1 MVYCRSLAVDDTVR
15 ERAEK
20 IPRKVQNCPMIRET
34 VPANLCVNI
43 TANLSTFPPHL
54 RHHSFPGENEGS
66 RKIRGK
72 RFHENTQV
80 IFAPTPKNY
89 RPENGSKSAS
99 LVLHEGMRGVIRFAL
114 TVSTNVVLFAANFLC
129 NRARAFG
136 SIAE

>member
-1 MVYCRSLAVDDTVR
+1 MPKAHDTRATVEPYSYSVSAVDDTR
-15 ERAEK
+15 TGGKNPEK
-20 IPRKVQNCPMIRET
+20 SPKTCPIIRET

-43 TANLSTFPPHL
+43 TANLSTFPPHP

-72 RFHENTQV
+72 RFHENTHV

-99 LVLHEGMRGVIRFAL
+99 RVLREGMRGVIRFAI
-114 TVSTNVVLFAANFLC
+114 TVSTNVPLFC
-129 NRARAFG
+129 G
-136 SIAE
+136 